1 MKQKIRI
8 LPENLCNKIAA
19 GEVVERPASVV
30 KELLENSLDAGA
42 SEVRIEVEN
51 GGRKLIR
58 VIDNGR
64 GMDRDDVFLCLERH
78 ATSKISSDDDL
89 FRLHSFGFR
98 GEALPS
104 IAAVSRLTLASRSAE
119 TDVGWEIYAEGGA
132 VKRAGEVGMPGGTTV
147 EVRDLFFNT
156 PARRKFLRQE
166 ETELGHIGDVV
177 TKLALAQPAVR
188 FSLVHR
194 GRTLI
199 DVYRHNSLGERVAE
213 LLGRPLYKEMLPLD
227 VSGPL
232 DMRLDGL
239 ISQPAVNRAT
249 TAAMYTFINGRYIR
263 DRVVQH
269 ALLEGYRHLL
279 VKGRYP
285 AVVLFLQIDPA
296 LVDVNVHPT
305 KHEVRFHDQKK
316 VHDFIVA
323 ALQQTLR
330 SSSWLADSDA
340 QPVARAGMPT
350 VPAASDHHSSVA
362 AGTTG
367 ENAAELRRQE
377 VREALFAY
385 GQRTTPIL
393 PQADVP
399 RGARPVADTAFVLPE
414 TNTAEYI
421 GGFFSSLRVIGQYRR
436 SFIICQDGD
445 DLILIDQHA
454 AHERIGFERLRAE
467 FRRGQVERQSL
478 LFPAMLEFDF
488 REAAHLLEHLHELER
503 LGLELEPFG
512 GRTFAL
518 KTIPRLL
525 AGEQAEQLVRDV
537 AAELVSLGSSGL
549 VEAALDEIF
558 ILMACHGMI
567 RANQSLT
574 DGEIKALL
582 RGLDQ
587 VDFSAHCPHGRP
599 VMKRLALTEVE
610 RMFRRT

>member
-1 MKQKIRI
+1 MKQKIQI

-42 SEVRIEVEN
+42 SEIRVEVES

-78 ATSKISSDDDL
+78 ATSKIRSDEDL

-104 IAAVSRLTLASRSAE
+104 IAAVSRLTLASRSEE
-119 TDVGWEIYAEGGA
+119 TDVGWEIYAEGGS
-132 VKRAGEVGMPGGTTV
+132 VKRAGEVGIPCGTTV

-177 TKLALAQPAVR
+177 TKLALVQPAVR

-194 GRTLI
+194 GRMLI
-199 DVYRHNSLGERVAE
+199 DLYRHGSLEERVAE
-213 LLGRPLYKEMLPLD
+213 LLGRPLLKEMVPL
-227 VSGPL
+227 SFPGPFGL
-232 DMRLDGL
+232 KLEGL
-239 ISQPAVNRAT
+239 ISQPSLNRAT
-249 TAAMYTFINGRYIR
+249 TGMMYTFINGRYIR

-285 AVVLFLQIDPA
+285 ALVIFLEIDPA

-305 KHEVRFHDQKK
+305 KHEVRFHDQRT

-330 SSSWLADSDA
+330 PSGWLAVTNAEPAKPGGLASSPPD
-340 QPVARAGMPT
+340 PVSGESAAA
-350 VPAASDHHSSVA
+350 VVENPAEV
-362 AGTTG
+362 
-367 ENAAELRRQE
+367 RRQE
-377 VREALFAY
+377 VREALLGY
-385 GQRTTPIL
+385 
-393 PQADVP
+393 
-399 RGARPVADTAFVLPE
+399 ARNRPGPVVHVADGATRAANSPFVLPE
-414 TNTAEYI
+414 PPAAENPL
-421 GGFFSSLRVIGQYRR
+421 GFFSSLLVIGQYRR
-436 SFIICQDGD
+436 SFIVCQDGD
-445 DLILIDQHA
+445 DLVLIDQHA

-467 FRRGQVERQSL
+467 YRKDRIERQAL
-478 LFPAMLEFDF
+478 LFPAMLEFEF
-488 REAAHLLEHLHELER
+488 REAAQLNEHLGELER
-503 LGLELEPFG
+503 LGFELEPFG

-518 KTIPRLL
+518 KAVPRLL
-525 AGEQAEQLVRDV
+525 GDAQAEQLVRDV
-537 AAELVSLGSSGL
+537 AAELVVLGKSGL
-549 VEAALDEIF
+549 VEAAVDEIL

-574 DGEIKALL
+574 ASEINALL
-582 RGLDQ
+582 RDLDR

-599 VMKRLALTEVE
+599 VLKRLPLAEVE

>member
-42 SEVRIEVEN
+42 TEIRVEVEN
-51 GGRKLIR
+51 GGRKLIK

-78 ATSKISSDDDL
+78 ATSKISSDEDL

-104 IAAVSRLTLASRSAE
+104 IAAVSRLTLASRSVE
-119 TDVGWEIYAEGGA
+119 TEVGWEVYVEGGA
-132 VKRAGEVGMPGGTTV
+132 VKRAGEVGIPCGTTV

-177 TKLALAQPAVR
+177 TKLALAQPSVR

-227 VSGPL
+227 VCGPL
-232 DMRLDGL
+232 DMRLAGL
-239 ISQPAVNRAT
+239 ISQPAFNRAT

-316 VHDFIVA
+316 VHDFIVE

-330 SSSWLADSDA
+330 SSSWLADSKA
-340 QPVARAGMPT
+340 EPVARAGMPT
-350 VPAASDHHSSVA
+350 SPAATDHHSPIA
-362 AGTTG
+362 AGTAG
-367 ENAAELRRQE
+367 ENPAELRRQE

-385 GQRTTPIL
+385 GQKSTIL
-393 PQADVP
+393 PQADFP
-399 RGARPVADTAFVLPE
+399 RGARPVADTPFVLPE
-414 TNTAEYI
+414 TSAAASA

-467 FRRGQVERQSL
+467 FHRGHIERQAL
-478 LFPAMLEFDF
+478 LFPAMLEFEF
-488 REAAHLLEHLHELER
+488 GEAAHLLEHLDELER

-512 GRTFAL
+512 GRTFVL
-518 KTIPRLL
+518 KAIPRLL
-525 AGEQAEQLVRDV
+525 TGEQAEQLVRDV
-537 AAELVSLGSSGL
+537 AAELVSLDSSGL

-582 RGLDQ
+582 RDLDQ

-599 VMKRLALTEVE
+599 VMKRLPLTEVE

>member
-1 MKQKIRI
+1 MKQKIQI

-30 KELLENSLDAGA
+30 KELLENSLDADA
-42 SEVRIEVEN
+42 SEIRVEVEN
-51 GGRKLIR
+51 GGRKLIK

-64 GMDRDDVFLCLERH
+64 GMDRDDIFLCLERH
-78 ATSKISSDDDL
+78 ATSKIRSDEDL

-119 TDVGWEIYAEGGA
+119 TDAGWEIYAEGGS
-132 VKRAGEVGMPGGTTV
+132 VKRAGEVGIPCGTTV

-199 DVYRHNSLGERVAE
+199 DLYRHGSLAERVAD
-213 LLGRPLYKEMLPLD
+213 LLGRPLLKEMLPLA
-227 VSGPL
+227 VPGPGGMKL
-232 DMRLDGL
+232 EGL
-239 ISQPAVNRAT
+239 ISQPAHNRAT
-249 TAAMYTFINGRYIR
+249 TGTMYTFINGRYIR

-285 AVVLFLQIDPA
+285 ALVLFLEIDPA
-296 LVDVNVHPT
+296 QVDVNVHPT
-305 KHEVRFHDQKK
+305 KHEVRFHDQKT
-316 VHDFIVA
+316 VHNFIVA

-330 SSSWLADSDA
+330 PSGWLAGTDVESAGPVGRSSSSPDMVRGESAA
-340 QPVARAGMPT
+340 AAARA
-350 VPAASDHHSSVA
+350 
-362 AGTTG
+362 
-367 ENAAELRRQE
+367 ENPSETRRQE
-377 VREALFAY
+377 VREALLGYARHPAEPFRP
-385 GQRTTPIL
+385 G
-393 PQADVP
+393 VSG
-399 RGARPVADTAFVLPE
+399 GARPADTPFVLPE
-414 TNTAEYI
+414 PPIAETA
-421 GGFFSSLRVIGQYRR
+421 GGFFSSLLVIGQYRR
-436 SFIICQDGD
+436 SFIVCQDGD
-445 DLILIDQHA
+445 DLVLIDQHA

-467 FRRGQVERQSL
+467 FRKGRVERQAL
-478 LFPAMLEFDF
+478 LFPAMLEFEF
-488 REAAHLLEHLHELER
+488 REAAQLNGHLGELEQ
-503 LGLELEPFG
+503 LGFELEPFG

-518 KTIPRLL
+518 KAIPRLL
-525 AGEQAEQLVRDV
+525 GDGRAEQLVRDV
-537 AAELVSLGSSGL
+537 AAELVALGNSGL
-549 VEAALDEIF
+549 VEAAVDEILL
-558 ILMACHGMI
+558 LMACHGMV
-567 RANQSLT
+567 RANQALT
-574 DGEIKALL
+574 AAEINALL
-582 RGLDQ
+582 HDLDR

-599 VMKRLALTEVE
+599 VLKRLPLAEVE

>member
-8 LPENLCNKIAA
+8 LSENLCNKIAA

-42 SEVRIEVEN
+42 SEIRVEVES
-51 GGRKLIR
+51 GGRKLIK
-58 VIDNGR
+58 VVDNGH

-78 ATSKISSDDDL
+78 ATSKICSDEDL

-119 TDVGWEIYAEGGA
+119 TDVGWEIYAEGGS
-132 VKRAGEVGMPGGTTV
+132 VKRAGAVGIPCGTTV

-188 FSLVHR
+188 FTLVHR

-199 DVYRHNSLGERVAE
+199 DLYRHNSLAERVAE
-213 LLGRPLYKEMLPLD
+213 LLGRPLLKEMLPLT
-227 VSGPL
+227 VAGPDEMKL
-232 DMRLDGL
+232 EGL

-249 TAAMYTFINGRYIR
+249 TGAMYTFINGRYIR

-269 ALLEGYRHLL
+269 GLLEGYRHLL

-285 AVVLFLQIDPA
+285 ALVLFLEIDPA

-305 KHEVRFHDQKK
+305 KHEVRFRDQKI
-316 VHDFIVA
+316 VHDFIVS

-330 SSSWLADSDA
+330 SSSWLTVADPTGAASRSSA
-340 QPVARAGMPT
+340 PPESSSGAAAGPVAVT
-350 VPAASDHHSSVA
+350 EDPAEV
-362 AGTTG
+362 
-367 ENAAELRRQE
+367 RRQE
-377 VREALFAY
+377 VREALLGY
-385 GQRTTPIL
+385 GRSHPE
-393 PQADVP
+393 PFRPVARD
-399 RGARPVADTAFVLPE
+399 GARPAETPFVLPE
-414 TNTAEYI
+414 SETAEAAV
-421 GGFFSSLRVIGQYRR
+421 GFFSSLRVIGQYRR
-436 SFIICQDGD
+436 SFIVCQDGD
-445 DLILIDQHA
+445 DLVLLDQHA

-467 FRRGQVERQSL
+467 FHQGRVERQAL
-478 LFPAMLEFDF
+478 LFPSMLEFEF
-488 REAAHLLEHLHELER
+488 REAAQLAEHLEDLER
-503 LGLELEPFG
+503 LGFELEPFG

-518 KTIPRLL
+518 KAVPRLL
-525 AGEQAEQLVRDV
+525 GDVQAEQLVRDV
-537 AAELVSLGSSGL
+537 AAELVSLGHSGL
-549 VEAALDEIF
+549 VEAAVDEIL

-582 RGLDQ
+582 RDLDR

-599 VMKRLALTEVE
+599 VLKRLTLAEVE

>member
-1 MKQKIRI
+1 MKQKIQI

-42 SEVRIEVEN
+42 SEIRVEVES

-78 ATSKISSDDDL
+78 ATSKIRSDEDL

-119 TDVGWEIYAEGGA
+119 TDSGWEIYVEGGS
-132 VKRAGEVGMPGGTTV
+132 VKRAGAVGIPCGTTV

-166 ETELGHIGDVV
+166 ETELGHVGDVV

-199 DVYRHNSLGERVAE
+199 DLYRHGSLAERVAE
-213 LLGRPLYKEMLPLD
+213 LLGRPLLKEMVQLAVPGP
-227 VSGPL
+227 SGMKL
-232 DMRLDGL
+232 EGL
-239 ISQPAVNRAT
+239 ISQPALNRAT
-249 TAAMYTFINGRYIR
+249 TGTMYTFINGRYIR

-285 AVVLFLQIDPA
+285 ALVLFLEIDPA

-305 KHEVRFHDQKK
+305 KHEVRFHDQKT

-323 ALQQTLR
+323 TLRQTLR
-330 SSSWLADSDA
+330 PSGWLAGTDA
-340 QPVARAGMPT
+340 ESAGPGGLSSTSPDMVRGESAAAVAEN
-350 VPAASDHHSSVA
+350 PA
-362 AGTTG
+362 
-367 ENAAELRRQE
+367 E
-377 VREALFAY
+377 VRRHEVRDALLGYAHKHPETLR
-385 GQRTTPIL
+385 QV
-393 PQADVP
+393 AS
-399 RGARPVADTAFVLPE
+399 GATRAADTPFVLPE
-414 TNTAEYI
+414 PPAAENPR
-421 GGFFSSLRVIGQYRR
+421 GFFSSLLVIGQYRR
-436 SFIICQDGD
+436 SFIVCQDGD
-445 DLILIDQHA
+445 DLVLIDQHA

-467 FRRGQVERQSL
+467 YRKSQVERQAL
-478 LFPAMLEFDF
+478 LFPATMEFEF
-488 REAAHLLEHLHELER
+488 REAAHLNEHLGELER
-503 LGLELEPFG
+503 LGFELEPFG
-512 GRTFAL
+512 GRTFVL
-518 KTIPRLL
+518 KAVPRVLGD
-525 AGEQAEQLVRDV
+525 ARAEQLVRDV
-537 AAELVSLGSSGL
+537 AAELVALGKSGL
-549 VEAALDEIF
+549 VEAAVDEIL

-574 DGEIKALL
+574 AAEINALL
-582 RGLDQ
+582 RDLDR
-587 VDFSAHCPHGRP
+587 VDFSAQCPHGRP
-599 VMKRLALTEVE
+599 ILKRLPLAEVE

>member
-1 MKQKIRI
+1 MKQKIQI

-42 SEVRIEVEN
+42 SEVRVEIES

-78 ATSKISSDDDL
+78 ATSKIRSDEDL

-119 TDVGWEIYAEGGA
+119 TDAGWEIYAEGGS
-132 VKRAGEVGMPGGTTV
+132 VKRAGEVGIPCGTTI

-177 TKLALAQPAVR
+177 TKLALAQPTVR

-199 DVYRHNSLGERVAE
+199 DLYRHGSLEERVAE
-213 LLGRPLYKEMLPLD
+213 LLGRPLLKEMLPLA
-227 VSGPL
+227 VPGPCGMKL
-232 DMRLDGL
+232 EGL
-239 ISQPAVNRAT
+239 ISQPALNRAT
-249 TAAMYTFINGRYIR
+249 TGAMYTFINGRYIR

-285 AVVLFLQIDPA
+285 ALVLFLEIDPA

-305 KHEVRFHDQKK
+305 KHEVRFHDQKT

-330 SSSWLADSDA
+330 PSGWLAGTNAEPARPGGLASSSPDLVRGESAA
-340 QPVARAGMPT
+340 AAVEN
-350 VPAASDHHSSVA
+350 PAEV
-362 AGTTG
+362 
-367 ENAAELRRQE
+367 RRQE
-377 VREALFAY
+377 VREALLGY
-385 GQRTTPIL
+385 
-393 PQADVP
+393 
-399 RGARPVADTAFVLPE
+399 ARNQPESFRQVADGATRAADTPFVLPE
-414 TNTAEYI
+414 SPTTENS
-421 GGFFSSLRVIGQYRR
+421 GGFFSTLLVIGQYRR
-436 SFIICQDGD
+436 SFIVCQDGD
-445 DLILIDQHA
+445 DLVLIDQHA

-467 FRRGQVERQSL
+467 YRKGRVESQTL
-478 LFPAMLEFDF
+478 LFPAILEFEF
-488 REAAHLLEHLHELER
+488 REAAQVNEHLGELER
-503 LGLELEPFG
+503 LGFELEPFG
-512 GRTFAL
+512 GRTFAV
-518 KTIPRLL
+518 KAVPRLL
-525 AGEQAEQLVRDV
+525 GDAQAEQLVRDV
-537 AAELVSLGSSGL
+537 AAELVVLGKSGL
-549 VEAALDEIF
+549 VEAAVDEIL

-574 DGEIKALL
+574 ASEIHALL
-582 RGLDQ
+582 RDLDR

-599 VMKRLALTEVE
+599 VQKRLPLAEVE

>member
-42 SEVRIEVEN
+42 TEIRVEIES
-51 GGRKLIR
+51 GGRKLIK

-78 ATSKISSDDDL
+78 ATSKIGCDEDL

-119 TDVGWEIYAEGGA
+119 SDAGWEIYAEGGSI
-132 VKRAGEVGMPGGTTV
+132 KRAGEVGIPCGTTI

-166 ETELGHIGDVV
+166 ETEFGHIGDVV
-177 TKLALAQPAVR
+177 TKLGLAQPAVR

-199 DVYRHNSLGERVAE
+199 DLYRHGTLAERVAE
-213 LLGRPLYKEMLPLD
+213 LLGRPLLREMLPLE
-227 VSGPL
+227 VAGPDAMKL
-232 DMRLDGL
+232 AGL

-249 TAAMYTFINGRYIR
+249 SGAMYAFINGRYIR

-285 AVVLFLQIDPA
+285 ALVLFLEIDPA

-316 VHDFIVA
+316 VHDFIVM

-330 SSSWLADSDA
+330 SSSWLGVAAAAPAGPAGLPSVPSEQVPREAAD
-340 QPVARAGMPT
+340 PVAGSEN
-350 VPAASDHHSSVA
+350 PADACRH
-362 AGTTG
+362 G
-367 ENAAELRRQE
+367 
-377 VREALFAY
+377 VREALLGY
-385 GQRTTPIL
+385 GRSEPAPI
-393 PQADVP
+393 
-399 RGARPVADTAFVLPE
+399 RPVACGEARSAGTPFVLPE
-414 TNTAEYI
+414 PETTDTTA
-421 GGFFSSLRVIGQYRR
+421 GFFSSLQVIGQYRR
-436 SFIICQDGD
+436 SFIVCQDGD
-445 DLILIDQHA
+445 DLVLIDQHA

-467 FRRGQVERQSL
+467 FRQGRVERQAL
-478 LFPAMLEFDF
+478 LFPAMLEFEF
-488 REAAHLLEHLHELER
+488 REAAQLTDHLGELER
-503 LGLELEPFG
+503 LGFELEPFG
-512 GRTFAL
+512 GRAFAL
-518 KTIPRLL
+518 KAIPRLL
-525 AGEQAEQLVRDV
+525 GDARAEQLVRDV
-537 AAELVSLGSSGL
+537 AAELVTLGKSGL
-549 VEAALDEIF
+549 IEAAVDEIL

-567 RANQSLT
+567 RANQSLAAA
-574 DGEIKALL
+574 EINALL
-582 RGLDQ
+582 RDLDR

-599 VMKRLALTEVE
+599 VLKRLPLPEVE
-610 RMFRRT
+610 RMFRRS